1 MSGATY
7 NLTRFTRQ
15 VLKRHRRA
23 PPSVVIHLYPT
34 HFRFEHQ
41 HGNFGYDSPMKCFL
55 EAVREQKLP
64 TDLLDVLDEAGV
76 RYYDGCL
83 IVEVHDHRQSPAANP
98 PNLRSSLSAS
108 FSLSLAQNRETP
120 ATSKAEV
127 YRIVLAPNPAT
138 LWTELSIASR
148 KMEQEALAAGRN
160 EVGWTEDEAVEIE
173 SVILNRTMPPLCL
186 SPSVQ
191 TSRIANSMLRATTL
205 RPPKRN
211 RFCSTGDC
219 SDGDDGE
226 EGQKREREEHEKL
239 MKVGDEGVPRTR
251 GPAFSRLAFIQ
262 AYRERQQNPTLAAQ
276 PGSSATSI
284 RLGGAQQQQ
293 QQQHQQH
300 QQQQA
305 AAAAQAAIPAIPTAQ
320 AHAAALVRE
329 TPRGSRAGSP
339 AVSVT
344 SGRPHKKP
352 KTLDTMSDSG
362 SGVSATINTA
372 AQQKKAAKLAAAAN
386 AAAAAQAAASVPVD
400 PNETPQAAAERTERE
415 KVQLEKKRMQQQQKR
430 AQAQRR
436 KERKK
441 AELEKAA
448 QASDLQVGT
457 PGSSVAGTPNW
468 QG

>member
-1 MSGATY
+1 M
-7 NLTRFTRQ
+7 
-15 VLKRHRRA
+15 
-23 PPSVVIHLYPT
+23 PT
-34 HFRFEHQ
+34 Q
-41 HGNFGYDSPMKCFL
+41 
-55 EAVREQKLP
+55 
-64 TDLLDVLDEAGV
+64 
-76 RYYDGCL
+76 
-83 IVEVHDHRQSPAANP
+83 
-98 PNLRSSLSAS
+98 
-108 FSLSLAQNRETP
+108 
-120 ATSKAEV
+120 
-127 YRIVLAPNPAT
+127 
-138 LWTELSIASR
+138 
-148 KMEQEALAAGRN
+148 
-160 EVGWTEDEAVEIE
+160 
-173 SVILNRTMPPLCL
+173 NRTMPPLCL
-186 SPSVQ
+186 SPSIQ

-293 QQQHQQH
+293 QQSTHQG
-300 QQQQA
+300 A
-305 AAAAQAAIPAIPTAQ
+305 AVHASAIPAVASAQQ
-320 AHAAALVRE
+320 AHAARDS
-329 TPRGSRAGSP
+329 PRHSRAASP

-352 KTLDTMSDSG
+352 KALDGMMSDSG
-362 SGVSATINTA
+362 SGISATVINTA
-372 AQQKKAAKLAAAAN
+372 AQQKKAAKLAAGAGAVGVDVH
-386 AAAAAQAAASVPVD
+386 AAAAAAPESQQAALERSERD
-400 PNETPQAAAERTERE
+400 KAA
-415 KVQLEKKRMQQQQKR
+415 LEKKRLQQQQKR

-441 AELEKAA
+441 LELEKAQ
-448 QASDLQVGT
+448 QAGDLQVGT

>member
-1 MSGATY
+1 
-7 NLTRFTRQ
+7 
-15 VLKRHRRA
+15 
-23 PPSVVIHLYPT
+23 
-34 HFRFEHQ
+34 
-41 HGNFGYDSPMKCFL
+41 
-55 EAVREQKLP
+55 
-64 TDLLDVLDEAGV
+64 
-76 RYYDGCL
+76 
-83 IVEVHDHRQSPAANP
+83 
-98 PNLRSSLSAS
+98 
-108 FSLSLAQNRETP
+108 
-120 ATSKAEV
+120 
-127 YRIVLAPNPAT
+127 
-138 LWTELSIASR
+138 
-148 KMEQEALAAGRN
+148 
-160 EVGWTEDEAVEIE
+160 
-173 SVILNRTMPPLCL
+173 MPPLCL
-186 SPSVQ
+186 SPSIQ

-211 RFCSTGDC
+211 RFCSTGEC

-293 QQQHQQH
+293 QQQ
-300 QQQQA
+300 QQQSQPHQA
-305 AAAAQAAIPAIPTAQ
+305 AAVHASAIPAVASAQQ
-320 AHAAALVRE
+320 AHAVRDS
-329 TPRGSRAGSP
+329 PRHSRAASP

-352 KTLDTMSDSG
+352 KAHDGMMSDSG
-362 SGVSATINTA
+362 SGISATIINTA
-372 AQQKKAAKLAAAAN
+372 AQQKKAAKLAAGPGAVGVDVP
-386 AAAAAQAAASVPVD
+386 AAAAAPESQQAAL
-400 PNETPQAAAERTERE
+400 ERTERE
-415 KVQLEKKRMQQQQKR
+415 RAALEKKRLQQQQKR

-441 AELEKAA
+441 LELEKAQ
-448 QASDLQVGT
+448 QAGDLQVGT

>member
-64 TDLLDVLDEAGV
+64 TDLLDVLDDAGV

-108 FSLSLAQNRETP
+108 FSLAQNRELP
-120 ATSKAEV
+120 SASKAEV

-148 KMEQEALAAGRN
+148 KMEQEAAAAGRN

-173 SVILNRTMPPLCL
+173 SIILNRTMPPLCL
-186 SPSVQ
+186 SPSIQ

-211 RFCSTGDC
+211 RFCSTGEC

-293 QQQHQQH
+293 QQQ
-300 QQQQA
+300 QQQSQPHQA
-305 AAAAQAAIPAIPTAQ
+305 AAVHASAIPAVASAQQ
-320 AHAAALVRE
+320 AHAVRDS
-329 TPRGSRAGSP
+329 PRHSRAASP

-352 KTLDTMSDSG
+352 KAHDGMMSDSG
-362 SGVSATINTA
+362 SGISATIINTA
-372 AQQKKAAKLAAAAN
+372 AQQKKAAKLAAGPGAVGVDVP
-386 AAAAAQAAASVPVD
+386 AAAAAPESQQAAL
-400 PNETPQAAAERTERE
+400 ERTERE
-415 KVQLEKKRMQQQQKR
+415 RAALEKKRLQQQQKR

-441 AELEKAA
+441 LELEKAQ
-448 QASDLQVGT
+448 QAGDLQVGT